1 MFFWL
6 QLKQRLHFCLLYW
19 QKAILKNLKQSDY
32 TKLKKEVMPLRNR
45 LKEIL
50 RKFMSSSRAITLE
63 ELAAEFHR
71 SERTIR
77 NDISEINHF
86 LEERQYSPIE
96 NIRLYGYKASFSES
110 ERRAISAH
118 INEKENVEFYD
129 PDERF
134 TLLLLNALD
143 SAQHFK
149 LYEMEERLLTSKST
163 LDEDMRKLRF
173 YLRKYNLEIVST
185 TKTGTVLL
193 GNELD
198 IRAMTYD
205 FINKMT
211 MREVSLIEVTGQIP
225 SALLAYL
232 DQKVIQ
238 KVEAIY
244 RKQFGDSPQLNAL
257 YKKQIILLITIW
269 VRRIQNGHV
278 LQADIRYEQKQ
289 ERNVVE
295 AFVNQICWQFDLQVG
310 ESETKYIIAKITS
323 LYPQNSNIMEF
334 ATAQVLTLQM
344 ISYVEEKL
352 GISFASVGGELY
364 KGIYQHMGGLLSRL
378 ENGVQLHNPLK
389 ENIQTL
395 YAATYKA
402 VEQFAQSKLQAVL
415 HKEVSPDEIAFLT
428 IYFSTAEFKIN
439 QERQQS
445 YKAVVICNHGTATGQ
460 LLAEFLRN
468 NFPVDIIAILGTD
481 DSKVLE
487 RMDADLVFSTVSFD
501 YHQKPVLHLN
511 PIVKEQDKPLI
522 EAFLE
527 AHQDKARFYSKQV
540 LATNLFVDL
549 LEWMKASEIEWKE
562 ADFRRIE
569 QIFKKNNLVINKREV
584 QPMLEDVLKS
594 TDVRIQES
602 SENWQQA
609 IEKAAEPLLEEGKIE
624 TRYIKAMIDS
634 VEEYGPYIV
643 IGKHLALAHA
653 RPEDGVNEL
662 GVSVM
667 TLKEPVMFGHE
678 WNDPV
683 KIIFCL
689 AASDAYSHLNIM
701 KSIVTLIQN
710 EAKIVELAAADT
722 AENFIQQLLETE
734 EEK

>member
-1 MFFWL
+1 M
-6 QLKQRLHFCLLYW
+6 
-19 QKAILKNLKQSDY
+19 
-32 TKLKKEVMPLRNR
+32 RNR

-50 RKFMSSSRAITLE
+50 RKFMDTSRAITLE

-71 SERTIR
+71 SKRTIR

-86 LEERQYSPIE
+86 LEENQYPPIE

-143 SAQHFK
+143 PAQHFK

-163 LDEDMRKLRF
+163 LDEDMRKLRL
-173 YLRKYNLEIVST
+173 YLRKYHLEIMST
-185 TKTGTVLL
+185 TKTGTILV
-193 GNELD
+193 GDELD
-198 IRAMTYD
+198 IRTMTYD

-211 MREVSLIEVTGQIP
+211 IREVSLIEVTGQIP

-232 DQKVIQ
+232 SQKVIQ
-238 KVEAIY
+238 KIEAIY
-244 RKQFGDSPQLNAL
+244 TNHFGDFPKLNAL
-257 YKKQIILLITIW
+257 YKKQIILLIAIW
-269 VRRIQNGHV
+269 IHRIQNGYV
-278 LQADIRYEQKQ
+278 LPDDFNYEKKHKG
-289 ERNVVE
+289 NVVE
-295 AFVNQICWQFDLQVG
+295 TFVNQICWQFELHAN
-310 ESETKYIIAKITS
+310 ESETTYIISKITS
-323 LYPQNSNIMEF
+323 LYPQDSNIMEF

-352 GISFASVGGELY
+352 GISFTSVGGELY
-364 KGIYQHMGGLLSRL
+364 KGIHQHMGGLLSRL
-378 ENGVQLHNPLK
+378 ENGVLLHNPLK

-402 VEQFAQSKLQAVL
+402 VEQFAQTKLQVAL
-415 HKEVSPDEIAFLT
+415 HKEVSADEIAFLT
-428 IYFSTAEFKIN
+428 MYFSTAEFKIS
-439 QERQQS
+439 QEKQLI

-481 DSKVLE
+481 DSAVLE
-487 RMDADLVFSTVSFD
+487 RMDADLVFSTVAFD
-501 YHQKPVLHLN
+501 YRQKPVLHLN
-511 PIVKEQDKPLI
+511 PIIKEQDKPLI
-522 EAFLE
+522 KAFLQD
-527 AHQDKARFYSKQV
+527 HHDKARFYSKQV

-562 ADFRRIE
+562 SDYRGIE
-569 QIFKKNNLVINKREV
+569 QVFQKNNLVINKREV

-594 TDVRIQES
+594 TDVRVQES
-602 SENWQQA
+602 SGNWKQA

-624 TRYIKAMIDS
+624 ARYIKAMIDS

-643 IGKHLALAHA
+643 IGKYLALAHA

-667 TLKEPVMFGHE
+667 TLKEPVVFGHE

-710 EAKIVELAAADT
+710 ETKIDELAAADS
-722 AENFIQQLLETE
+722 AESFIQLLLETE
-734 EEK
+734 EGK